1 MVVVTLIEMM
11 NMMFGVVIVV
21 GVQEQQI
28 VEVEKVV
35 AVKIVGTVDI
45 EEKLGVIFVDTL
57 AVVFDA
63 FVVNF
68 EMDIVEAA
76 VIAVVEFVAVEQMI
90 VD

>member
-11 NMMFGVVIVV
+11 NMMFGVGIVV

-28 VEVEKVV
+28 VEVAEFEKVV
-35 AVKIVGTVDI
+35 AVKVGGIVDI

-57 AVVFDA
+57 AVEMGA

-68 EMDIVEAA
+68 EMDIVGVVVA
-76 VIAVVEFVAVEQMI
+76 VVEQMI

>member
-11 NMMFGVVIVV
+11 NMMFGVGIVV

-57 AVVFDA
+57 AVVIDA

-76 VIAVVEFVAVEQMI
+76 VVEFVAAEQMI

>member
-1 MVVVTLIEMM
+1 
-11 NMMFGVVIVV
+11 
-21 GVQEQQI
+21 

-35 AVKIVGTVDI
+35 AVKIVGTVDT

-57 AVVFDA
+57 AVVIVA

-68 EMDIVEAA
+68 EMNIVEAA